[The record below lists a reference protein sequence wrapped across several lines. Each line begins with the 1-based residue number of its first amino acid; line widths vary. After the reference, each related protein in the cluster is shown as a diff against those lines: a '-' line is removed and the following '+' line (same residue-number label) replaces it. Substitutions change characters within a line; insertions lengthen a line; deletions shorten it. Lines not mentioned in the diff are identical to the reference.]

1 MKKILFL
8 PFLNI
13 PTGHHSVANA
23 LISSLKKRIQG
34 EFVCIDF
41 LSYFSP
47 RLERAVTK
55 LYLNWIS
62 HSPTTYNWA
71 YDYFAYPSSSTKYM
85 RVYES
90 LFLTKMQRLLSEE
103 QPDLIVCTQAYPSLL
118 ISCLKVQGK
127 INTPVINVYT
137 DFFINS
143 IWGRRGI
150 DYHFVADVPLKNE
163 LVEKYG
169 VPKHQVFITG
179 IPVDEWLVPMARQQ
193 KLSPP
198 YHLLVAGGNNGL
210 GDVNE
215 LLQAL
220 KNSPDFYCTVLCGK
234 NKRLFREIKSWQI
247 KNIYP
252 LSYIASK
259 REMATLYDQAEAIV
273 TKPGGVTISEALR
286 KRIPI
291 FVYSALPGQEQFNQ
305 QYLSTRGLVFPITQ
319 EYPVQE
325 QLLSILSDNIKQANW
340 RKRVDSYFDRL
351 ERSAWEKIMEIS
363 DKNQLGYE
371 KPLPNSV
378 I

>member
-8 PFLNI
+8 PFLTI
-13 PTGHHSVANA
+13 PTGHHSVANT

-34 EFVCIDF
+34 EFASIDF

-47 RLERAVTK
+47 RLERAVTN

-62 HSPTTYNWA
+62 YSPETYNWA
-71 YDYFAYPSSSTKYM
+71 YSYFVYPSSSKKYTQ
-85 RVYES
+85 VYER

-103 QPDLIVCTQAYPSLL
+103 QPDLIICTQAYPSLL

-127 INTPVINVYT
+127 IKTPVINVYT
-137 DFFINS
+137 DLFINN
-143 IWGRRGI
+143 IWGRMGI

-163 LVEKYG
+163 LVQKYR

-179 IPVDEWLVPMARQQ
+179 IPVDEWLAPTTRQP
-193 KLSPP
+193 KLFPP
-198 YHLLVAGGNNGL
+198 YHILIAGGNSGL
-210 GDVNE
+210 GNINE
-215 LLQAL
+215 LLQTL
-220 KNSPDFYCTVLCGK
+220 KNSTNFNCTVLCGN
-234 NKRLFREIKSWQI
+234 NKRLLAKIISWQI

-252 LSYIASK
+252 LPYISSK
-259 REMATLYDQAEAIV
+259 REMALLYDQVDAIV

-305 QYLSTRGLVFPITQ
+305 QYLTTQGLVYPLTQ
-319 EYPVQE
+319 EPSAQE
-325 QLLSILSDNIKQANW
+325 QLLSILSDKFKQANW

-351 ERSAWEKIMEIS
+351 ERSACEKIVEIS
-363 DKNQLGYE
+363 DQ
-371 KPLPNSV
+371 
-378 I
+378 IT

>member
-34 EFVCIDF
+34 EFVSIDF
-41 LSYFSP
+41 LSYFNP
-47 RLERAVTK
+47 RIERAVTN

-62 HSPTTYNWA
+62 YSPATYNWA
-71 YDYFAYPSSSTKYM
+71 YDYFAYPSSSTKY
-85 RVYES
+85 RQIYES
-90 LFLTKMQRLLSEE
+90 LFLTKMQRLLLEE
-103 QPDLIVCTQAYPSLL
+103 HPDLIVCTQAYPSLL

-137 DFFINS
+137 DFFINN
-143 IWGRRGI
+143 IWGHRGI
-150 DYHFVADVPLKNE
+150 DYHFVADVPFKDE
-163 LVEKYG
+163 LIQKYG
-169 VPKHQVFITG
+169 VPKNQVFITG
-179 IPVDEWLVPMARQQ
+179 IPVDEWLVPTARQQ

-198 YHLLVAGGNNGL
+198 YHILIAGGNNGL

-220 KNSPDFYCTVLCGK
+220 KNSSDFYCTVLCGN
-234 NKRLFREIKSWQI
+234 NKRLFTEIKSWQI
-247 KNIYP
+247 KNIFP
-252 LSYIASK
+252 LSYISSK
-259 REMATLYDQAEAIV
+259 REMALLYDQVDAIV
-273 TKPGGVTISEALR
+273 TKPGGVTISEALW

-305 QYLSTRGLVFPITQ
+305 QYLTTQGLVHPITL
-319 EYPVQE
+319 ERPVRE
-325 QLLSILSDNIKQANW
+325 QLLNILSDKIKQEIW
-340 RKRVDSYFDRL
+340 RKRVDSYLDGL

-363 DKNQLGYE
+363 DQNQVGAV
-371 KPLPNSV
+371 SH
-378 I
+378 